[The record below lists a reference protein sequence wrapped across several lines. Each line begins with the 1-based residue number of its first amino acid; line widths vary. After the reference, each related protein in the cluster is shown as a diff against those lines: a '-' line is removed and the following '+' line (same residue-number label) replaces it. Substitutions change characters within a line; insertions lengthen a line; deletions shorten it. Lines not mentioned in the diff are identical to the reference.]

1 VVSVVVVGTLM
12 GWTAVADP
20 HPTALTD
27 EAASVTR
34 VDIDSLYAAQAAQPA
49 AADTASISVIAP
61 DRTFNGNASWY
72 GPGFHGRRTA
82 NGERFNTNMLTAAH
96 KTLPFGTIVRVTD
109 TRTERSVLV
118 RINDRGPFCR
128 GRVLDLS
135 EEAARTIG
143 IIGKGTG
150 SIHAEVFSAPD
161 HGSLIAFNSEGLA
174 VALKGYTV
182 RMKSFT
188 NFEEARARQMDM
200 KQKGYDAYLIQD
212 RTDGT
217 IRYHITIGLY
227 GSQRLCENLM
237 AEAVN
242 EFGNAGIIR
251 LERGTMSAVEIAQAE

>member
-1 VVSVVVVGTLM
+1 
-12 GWTAVADP
+12 
-20 HPTALTD
+20 
-27 EAASVTR
+27 
-34 VDIDSLYAAQAAQPA
+34 
-49 AADTASISVIAP
+49 
-61 DRTFNGNASWY
+61 
-72 GPGFHGRRTA
+72 
-82 NGERFNTNMLTAAH
+82 
-96 KTLPFGTIVRVTD
+96 
-109 TRTERSVLV
+109 
-118 RINDRGPFCR
+118 
-128 GRVLDLS
+128 VLDLS

-143 IIGKGTG
+143 IRGAGTG
-150 SIHAEVFSAPD
+150 SVHAEVYSAPD

-188 NFEEARARQMDM
+188 NFEEARIRQMDL

-251 LERGTMSAVEIAQAE
+251 LDNGKLSAVEIAQAE